1 MELHTRK
8 LTKEHLRQLIE
19 QELAEVRKR
28 KPQCSPGN
36 PYRSQLGRFTDPE
49 KDRGSF
55 SLKKDQPYDHECR
68 SGVARRPSSS
78 RHQVTTKLPCGRG
91 PDGRGKAHYK
101 CKDGTRS
108 HTPSP
113 ITEDELI
120 QLLDEDTMDCSPCW
134 ERFLKALNAAARAQ
148 KGKLFKEP
156 G

>member
-1 MELHTRK
+1 MELLTRK

-19 QELAEVRKR
+19 HELAEARKR
-28 KPQCSPGN
+28 KPQCSRGN
-36 PYRSQLGRFTDPE
+36 PYKDQMGRFTDPE
-49 KDRGSF
+49 TDRGSF
-55 SLKKDQPYDHECR
+55 SLKKDKPYDPECR
-68 SGVARRPSSS
+68 SGVARRPSST
-78 RHQVTTKLPCGRG
+78 RHQVTTQLGCGRG
-91 PDGRGKAHYK
+91 PDGKGKAPYK

-120 QLLDEDTMDCSPCW
+120 QLLDEGDLDCSPCW
-134 ERFLKALNAAARAQ
+134 DRFLKALNAAARAQ